1 MKNKFAKISDHYGLV
16 RDLDTQAV
24 LNTDVSVVRQHEKRI
39 ADLMKE
45 SIRET
50 EIQNMKTELGEIR
63 LLLKSLGLGKL

>member
-1 MKNKFAKISDHYGLV
+1 MNKFAKILDHYGLV

-45 SIRET
+45 SVRET
-50 EIQNMKTELGEIR
+50 EIQNMKTELNEIKV
-63 LLLKSLGLGKL
+63 LLKSLNLSKSG

>member
-1 MKNKFAKISDHYGLV
+1 MAKYAKIEDHNYLI
-16 RDLDTQAV
+16 RDLSTQAI
-24 LNTDVSVVRQHEKRI
+24 LNTDVSVIRQHEKRI

-45 SIRET
+45 SVRET

>member
-1 MKNKFAKISDHYGLV
+1 MNKFAKILDHYGLI

-45 SIRET
+45 SVRET
-50 EIQNMKTELGEIR
+50 EIQNMKTELNEIKV
-63 LLLKSLGLGKL
+63 LLKSLNLSKSG

>member
-1 MKNKFAKISDHYGLV
+1 MNKFARISDHYGLV
-16 RDLDTQAV
+16 RDLNTQAV
-24 LNTDVSVVRQHEKRI
+24 LNIDVSVIRQHEKRI

-45 SIRET
+45 NVRET

>member
-1 MKNKFAKISDHYGLV
+1 MNKFAKILDHYGLV

-45 SIRET
+45 SVRET

-63 LLLKSLGLGKL
+63 LLLKSLNLKK